1 VDVTKTKA
9 VEGEL
14 DTFICRRHEK
24 RLKEGERPAEEMWAE
39 PERRGGDVYYR
50 TLYPLKLS
58 RSDANVHA
66 LVARILAG
74 KLAGPSAEELAVGH
88 YGLSACEA
96 DIARAR
102 APVVW
107 HVGER
112 DAQELVS
119 LAGEAV
125 LALLDRDW
133 GRVERLVSALLE
145 EPTLEGVALH
155 RALEKE
161 G

>member
-1 VDVTKTKA
+1 MGGVGA
-9 VEGEL
+9 
-14 DTFICRRHEK
+14 
-24 RLKEGERPAEEMWAE
+24 A
-39 PERRGGDVYYR
+39 RGDGYCR

-74 KLAGPSAEELAVGH
+74 KLAGSSAEELAVGH
-88 YGLSACEA
+88 YDLSACEA

-102 APVVW
+102 ALVVW

-125 LALLDRDW
+125 LALLDRNW

-155 RALEKE
+155 RVLEKE